1 VFTVRWTVNAF
12 KQLNVVFK
20 DSMLW
25 FRQLVSG
32 LSPPRPGFDVG

>member
-1 VFTVRWTVNAF
+1 MFTVRWKINVF

-32 LSPPRPGFDVG
+32 LSPRRPGFDLG